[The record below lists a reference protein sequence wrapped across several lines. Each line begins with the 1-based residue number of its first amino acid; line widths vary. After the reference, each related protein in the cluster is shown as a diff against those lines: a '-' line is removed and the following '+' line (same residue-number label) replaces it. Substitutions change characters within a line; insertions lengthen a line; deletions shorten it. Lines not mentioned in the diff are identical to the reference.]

1 MMANLLEDL
10 LPDAPREA
18 GILSAAA
25 RRDVAGMLREHA
37 ERGLDSETS
46 VRLVAA
52 ALASSTAF
60 GPEACRWAV
69 REFAVAMGVLVVGTV
84 PSAMPFPGAD
94 VDTSARTAAAETATA
109 VPAATS
115 PSPTDRLPGFRA
127 AAGQGQVA
135 AGPPGYLQAGAPGYV
150 QPASPRRRRSLAAML
165 TAIGIVVAVAAA
177 GAIGYRLAGSPHQSS
192 GHHSLRSSLRDTPAA
207 SGSSSPAVTAPPT
220 AAAGTGWIAQLASVE
235 QSAGT
240 AKLGQLLARIQVSV
254 PQAMVLDSSDYA
266 SLRPGFWVVYYQAN
280 FANGVQ
286 ALAFCAAHGLTTAN
300 QCLGRYLSHSAA
312 TFGYQCYPPAGS
324 PSGNCYYR
332 P

>member
-60 GPEACRWAV
+60 GLEACRWAV

-115 PSPTDRLPGFRA
+115 PSPPM
-127 AAGQGQVA
+127 
-135 AGPPGYLQAGAPGYV
+135 GYLGSAQ
-150 QPASPRRRRSLAAML
+150 
-165 TAIGIVVAVAAA
+165 
-177 GAIGYRLAGSPHQSS
+177 RLAKARWQLARLGTFRPERRATC
-192 GHHSLRSSLRDTPAA
+192 SLRHHGGAGR
-207 SGSSSPAVTAPPT
+207 SPP
-220 AAAGTGWIAQLASVE
+220 
-235 QSAGT
+235 
-240 AKLGQLLARIQVSV
+240 
-254 PQAMVLDSSDYA
+254 
-266 SLRPGFWVVYYQAN
+266 
-280 FANGVQ
+280 
-286 ALAFCAAHGLTTAN
+286 C
-300 QCLGRYLSHSAA
+300 
-312 TFGYQCYPPAGS
+312 
-324 PSGNCYYR
+324 
-332 P
+332 